1 MTPADELRAAAAKL
15 REMAAA
21 ATQPRKPEYGWDF
34 LDRDELRDPSYTDI
48 VCSQNGGIAAVASFV
63 DWPDAAWIALMGPN
77 VAEPLASWLE
87 WEGNRRHKVSTLHSR
102 GILGGSYGH
111 CSCGDS
117 VIAPDPQEPGQCGRL
132 SRALVFARSVLGEK
146 P

>member
-1 MTPADELRAAAAKL
+1 MTPADELRAAATKL

-63 DWPDAAWIALMGPN
+63 DWPDAAWIALMGPDK
-77 VAEPLASWLE
+77 AEILAAWLDNSASWVE
-87 WEGNRRHKVSTLHSR
+87 SG
-102 GILGGSYGH
+102 
-111 CSCGDS
+111 
-117 VIAPDPQEPGQCGRL
+117 EPFPYVE
-132 SRALVFARSVLGEK
+132 AEKFARAVLGEK